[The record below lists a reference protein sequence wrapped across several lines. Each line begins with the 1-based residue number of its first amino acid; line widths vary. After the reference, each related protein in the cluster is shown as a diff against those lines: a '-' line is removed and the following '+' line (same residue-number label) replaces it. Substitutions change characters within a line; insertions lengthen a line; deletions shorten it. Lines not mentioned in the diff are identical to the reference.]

1 MAYCTTSDLQAL
13 LSDEML
19 LRLADDSG
27 SAVTLSDPAVSA
39 VIGAAIENAD
49 KEIDVALSGRYVV
62 PVVPVPSALS
72 TLSSRIA
79 VYYLMMRRDRPMDE
93 KWASSY
99 KQAMETLAR
108 IRKGEIF
115 LDAVAAGASKPK
127 PAMVPIDSRFGK
139 GKVF

>member
-1 MAYCTTSDLQAL
+1 MAYCSTGDLQAL

-27 SAVTLSDPAVSA
+27 AAVTLTDPSVAS
-39 VIGAAIENAD
+39 VIAAAIENAD

-62 PVVPVPSALS
+62 PVSPVPSALS

-93 KWASSY
+93 KWAASY
-99 KQAMETLAR
+99 KQAMETLSM

-115 LDAVAAGASKPK
+115 LDAANAGASKPT
-127 PAMVPIDSRFGK
+127 PAMVPIDSLFGK